1 MSDGYWIGVDLGG
14 TKILAGL
21 FDDNMTLLARSKQP
35 TGSEGGPQGVFARVS
50 QAVDA
55 VIREAKVDPA
65 LIRGMGFGI
74 PGQIVPDSTVVS
86 FAPNLSW
93 RDVDVRPHLPAAWT
107 WPVVLENDVRM
118 GTYGEFAHGSA
129 QGARNVFGIFVGTG
143 VGGGFIIN
151 GDLYIGFNGNAG
163 EIGHTV
169 IHWRRGTEL
178 ESVAGRKY
186 QMKRAKEILDDAPK
200 RVRKEWKGVDLDKVK
215 SSQLAEFYQKDDP
228 VAVQIVDDAA
238 RALGAAVASV
248 VNLFSPEVVV
258 VGGGVTGALG
268 ESFIERIWDFA
279 QRSTLPGS
287 TNRVRCVPAALGD
300 DSGIVGCAAFARA
313 RLGSKPAF
321 QQAPPHDHT
330 PVVGAVPA

>member
-1 MSDGYWIGVDLGG
+1 MSDGYWLGVDLGG

-21 FDDNMTLLARSKQP
+21 FDDELNLLARAKQP
-35 TGSEGGPQGVFARVS
+35 TGSEGGPAGVFTRIA

-65 LIRGMGFGI
+65 RIRGLGFGI
-74 PGQIVPDSTVVS
+74 PGQVAPNGTLVR
-86 FAPNLSW
+86 FAPNLDW
-93 RDVDVRPHLPAAWT
+93 RDVDVRPFLPATWT

-129 QGARNVFGIFVGTG
+129 RGARHVFGIFVGTG
-143 VGGGFIIN
+143 VGGGFILN
-151 GDLYIGFNGNAG
+151 GELYTGYNGHAG
-163 EIGHTV
+163 EIGHVV

-186 QMKRAKEILDDAPK
+186 QMKRAKEILEDSPK
-200 RVRKEWKGVDLDKVK
+200 RVRKEWKGIDLDRVK

-238 RALGAAVASV
+238 RALGAAVGSV
-248 VNLFSPEVVV
+248 VNLLSPEVVV

-279 QRSTLPGS
+279 QRYTLPGS
-287 TNRVRCVPAALGD
+287 TDNVRCVPAALGD
-300 DSGIVGCAAFARA
+300 DSGIVGCAAYARSRQTA
-313 RLGSKPAF
+313 PA
-321 QQAPPHDHT
+321 PSTTRD
-330 PVVGAVPA
+330 VPA